1 MDRMRIGRTGCNVIK
16 FCRAWPNNSY
26 RATALAVLTLRCL
39 TASNGYQRSIVLMPE
54 RHEDGLMQSEWLA
67 MEKYRLDCV
76 EEWGEGRRKQATR
89 AAILSTIA
97 SLTRTGQAVPE
108 NGRDAQA
115 KAPQSAVPFHLLNH
129 VG

>member
-1 MDRMRIGRTGCNVIK
+1 
-16 FCRAWPNNSY
+16 
-26 RATALAVLTLRCL
+26 
-39 TASNGYQRSIVLMPE
+39 MPE

-97 SLTRTGQAVPE
+97 SLTRSTGQAGAE
-108 NGRDAQA
+108 NGRDQQA
-115 KAPQSAVPFHLLNH
+115 KVPQAMDGRYPH
-129 VG
+129 